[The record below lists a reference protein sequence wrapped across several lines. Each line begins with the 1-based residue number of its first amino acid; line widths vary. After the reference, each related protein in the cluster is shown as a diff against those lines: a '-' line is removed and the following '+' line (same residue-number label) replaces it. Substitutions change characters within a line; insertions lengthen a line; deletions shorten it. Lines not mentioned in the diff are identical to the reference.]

1 MTLEILYQDEW
12 LVAVNKPSGWLVHR
26 SWLDR
31 DEKVVVM
38 QTVRDQ
44 IGQHVFTAHRLDR
57 PTSGVLLMG
66 LSSEAGRLL
75 SQQFEQ
81 HQIQKRYHAIVR
93 GWLTD
98 AATLDYPLVE
108 ELDKIADKFARDDKG
123 PQPAV
128 TDYRGMATTEM
139 PVATSK
145 FPTTRYSLVE
155 LLPKT
160 GRKHQLRRHLAHLRH
175 PIIGDSKH
183 GDLRQNRSAA
193 EHFGCNRLM
202 LHASE
207 LSLTHPFTG
216 EPLNIRAGL
225 DDVWMQALSQFGW
238 LGQIPKMKGLSLYLA
253 TFKGMDSKRIHT
265 GEKYIMAEMRHL
277 FSTMYGNSLLVAEE
291 AGQFIMWSHKATV
304 CEAELADWKSTKI
317 NTFWW

>member
-93 GWLTD
+93 GWLTEPPRWIIRWWRSWTKSPINLP
-98 AATLDYPLVE
+98 AMT
-108 ELDKIADKFARDDKG
+108 KARS
-123 PQPAV
+123 PP
-128 TDYRGMATTEM
+128 
-139 PVATSK
+139 
-145 FPTTRYSLVE
+145 
-155 LLPKT
+155 
-160 GRKHQLRRHLAHLRH
+160 
-175 PIIGDSKH
+175 
-183 GDLRQNRSAA
+183 
-193 EHFGCNRLM
+193 
-202 LHASE
+202 
-207 LSLTHPFTG
+207 
-216 EPLNIRAGL
+216 
-225 DDVWMQALSQFGW
+225 
-238 LGQIPKMKGLSLYLA
+238 
-253 TFKGMDSKRIHT
+253 
-265 GEKYIMAEMRHL
+265 
-277 FSTMYGNSLLVAEE
+277 
-291 AGQFIMWSHKATV
+291 
-304 CEAELADWKSTKI
+304 
-317 NTFWW
+317 

>member
-75 SQQFEQ
+75 AQQFEQ

-93 GWLTD
+93 GWLMD
-98 AATLDYPLVE
+98 SATLDYPLVE

-128 TDYRGMATTEM
+128 TDYRGMAPQNCRWRPANFRPRDTVWWSFCPKPGASTSFA
-139 PVATSK
+139 VTLHICATPLSATASTAICARTAAR
-145 FPTTRYSLVE
+145 PSTLAV
-155 LLPKT
+155 T
-160 GRKHQLRRHLAHLRH
+160 G
-175 PIIGDSKH
+175 
-183 GDLRQNRSAA
+183 
-193 EHFGCNRLM
+193 
-202 LHASE
+202 
-207 LSLTHPFTG
+207 
-216 EPLNIRAGL
+216 
-225 DDVWMQALSQFGW
+225 
-238 LGQIPKMKGLSLYLA
+238 
-253 TFKGMDSKRIHT
+253 
-265 GEKYIMAEMRHL
+265 
-277 FSTMYGNSLLVAEE
+277 
-291 AGQFIMWSHKATV
+291 
-304 CEAELADWKSTKI
+304 
-317 NTFWW
+317 